1 MAFSSD
7 IPQITN
13 QLPFTIN
20 LPEVKTDKIF
30 KQELEHILRYISS
43 SLNQK
48 EAALYTLTE
57 QGSNQQY
64 YIQNNT
70 GQFRNVYRLTM
81 NFVNLNGG
89 NIPVSAIPISFPHN
103 MVGVKQSAG
112 ITANCTDTNGTIFT
126 VVYPYVYINATN
138 AFLLNNNASGFPL
151 TQADVIINILK
162 QTQIQT

>member
-1 MAFSSD
+1 MSFSSD

-20 LPEVKTDKIF
+20 LPPISKGALFQDA
-30 KQELEHILRYISS
+30 LEHMLRYISS

-48 EAALYTLTE
+48 EAALYTQVE
-57 QGSNQQY
+57 QGSGQQY

-81 NFVNLNGG
+81 NFINLNGG
-89 NIPVSAIPISFPHN
+89 NIPVSGVPIPFPHN
-103 MVGVKQSAG
+103 MKGVLQSAG

-126 VVYPYVYINATN
+126 VVYPFVYINATT
-138 AFLLNNNASGFPL
+138 AFFINPSGFPL
-151 TQADVIINILK
+151 TQADIIINILK
-162 QTQIQT
+162 QTQVM